1 MALIPVNPERRDP
14 GHFRKKAEI
23 GLSNVD
29 NMSAAEFVNVVSE
42 DAKIINNYKNQKG
55 KIAYQ
60 TGSFYSGILR
70 TKNLNSRGL
79 VTVGLYDSSNLLNE
93 LAGFKIDFDFSTDNE
108 DSEGAVNYI
117 ITCPDNDKYLKD
129 TFVLFHQDRGEMYII
144 FYIPNLPQKI
154 SDNFFDVVGINMIE
168 WTPGV
173 TVLDPSEDLSGI
185 VLTSGIELQRAK
197 LDGPKSIITSDSAD
211 SLSVFDKNTGKRLF
225 MNSANYTELEFQDYD
240 YPSINGVPFIGKK
253 GLMIGNE
260 FAGRQITVPAF
271 HKDSTKEGSGIHD
284 FEVLDSLRKINLDRQ
299 NETTIRVSPS
309 SKLPNDER
317 QGYGLV
323 RPSKYEKVGN
333 NSGVSY
339 AIEWLSKLGEDSDV
353 VTVGMFKEFM
363 PLILKALSG
372 STNVQTHKFYLEDST
387 HQYQYVS
394 SSENTITFFVRSYTE
409 TVGSSSISEVL
420 PSATIHG
427 TDVISTTPTITKVS
441 TGRYRVQIKT
451 TANPST
457 SEREASVTLTGAGG
471 QTIVISLIQEKY
483 NIRYGLLV
491 DDTTPV
497 YGSELY
503 EVVPTWENVAS
514 NKSLK
519 LTPIVSSNVNPA
531 GYQILSQFYED
542 LSISNDNYW
551 LTTTVSK
558 TGTSYTLKADAEENP
573 TGNLRTG
580 TIYLSVFLEAGA
592 KPVSNIPFVFSQKAV
607 NGYLKVDDQT
617 TSVAYT
623 VSRELS
629 TKTVRVSSNYPWSV
643 AMLTLPSWISL
654 SGYSGTRPAGDSSLT
669 FIIAENNSSSSRSA
683 EITLSNQ
690 GGNSV
695 RVKITQ
701 TSRTVYIDLDSSSE
715 DGFISFNKRQLPR
728 EILDYINV
736 KVTSNVNWFIDE
748 IPTWLKPQI
757 YDYGQNG
764 AVTETNDLR
773 FSVVD
778 PDSTINESR
787 TGIVSFSYLD
797 EATNSIVC
805 LRKLEVRAGQAVLPW
820 KNSTGTVS
828 NTAIVLPRTPLNIT
842 ASSEE
847 QEIEIKCHASHKYK
861 LVPLINPLSPFE
873 TDNTY
878 VSMIKGFDQNSTV
891 ESGSVTSIY
900 TPTSLKFTITKNT
913 GIESRSFSFILIPTS
928 VDFSDVRE
936 LFEAGDIPV
945 FTVEQKGEPRI
956 EMMVLN
962 DSGVTE
968 NWEALTGFFMYV
980 YSGTTTNVFVPNPP
994 RPQLITYNV
1003 QGFVQLNKGDVITS
1017 NSEFFVFDGS
1027 EINDISEVQGGQN
1040 FILPRLR
1047 KGKSFCASKDGKY
1060 VFAATENLTSMAVT
1074 KYTKKSSDYSC
1085 NSKDNEFL
1093 LGVYCE
1099 ANNYWDVYNEN
1110 IPGWINLSQSGGS
1123 PGFTVLNAKI
1133 DPNPSNDTRSF
1144 DLVLYADS
1152 LTLYQKHFQII
1163 QSGIEVTDMNSNLTS
1178 VIPVS
1183 CGEVFLDL
1191 GEQQINL
1198 TTLTEYQTSLKVNGE
1213 TVDYVYSRYQEN
1225 GVRYEVQGGISFAR
1239 IGADE
1244 YGKPVLIV
1252 DESTEDQA
1260 RYIVV
1265 QATYNGKSG
1274 TLKFC
1279 QAGKT
1284 EMIYERYSDIEVT
1297 TDYSGSY
1304 VPVGMST
1311 IGFTLKANVEVVTV
1325 KPTGETVSQSVSEF
1339 KVKTLSGIS
1348 VKSGTGV
1355 KLSTISGLDK
1365 IGDLGGNYRLEL
1377 SYPKFTYSDVTGWS
1391 KSNQRVSTN
1400 EFTLT
1405 DEDSMS
1411 PISIKDSMISLNSV
1425 GETAKVRVKTRL
1437 GQNCEIVLIN
1447 PTQITPYLQT
1457 PYGNVT
1463 IPGGQEFELISYYNK
1478 KNGFSQKDIV
1488 AIYRIT
1494 YGPST
1499 GSPIVKYL
1507 YFKAPRALPSIE
1519 IVSTSNPVISYG
1531 SQGSGSYRRIAA
1543 DVTVKSNIGY
1553 TSSAQT
1559 SGTANITNGEVS
1571 TSEITNVDSTRS
1583 VNIQI
1588 NNSMPRFWV
1597 DKMIVDYLVLK
1608 DTDNYGYSR
1617 QVPLLYPGNYDHP
1630 QLGFG
1635 GVDCYYKKTTSPGNY
1650 ETIVI
1655 SKAYNDPVNGKNI
1668 HVVYDLELPNNT
1680 EYQYVY
1686 IRHYGALDLTW
1697 TPTGSAVTFRDQRGS
1712 LRKRIGSLD
1721 YSGLQFR
1728 VNSTNTGTSPRS
1740 LGTLYLK
1747 PFSSGSVT
1755 INLTQA
1761 SSKGT
1766 AQITQPSSK
1775 TIILETQGL
1784 KAATL
1789 TFTHTHPYW
1798 FIKTMG
1804 TPGNVNPKFNN
1815 SNYSPTFGTG
1825 GNSGTN
1831 QSGTT
1836 TISLVQNDNDITQ
1849 TVDYKP
1855 LEYRTLGEVTRGQ
1868 KEYAERYGIITGP
1881 QSFVNSPS
1889 DLNVT
1894 DTFNILFRPVRP
1906 DINIVDDEVIVT
1918 PLSGGRY
1925 TFDFKLAS
1933 VVDDFS
1939 ERHYIGKDIV
1949 MDGATLRV
1957 QNKHTVLRKLLV
1969 ANSGSSAGQ
1978 STVVLTLLMRPNPG
1992 VAGGNRSRQVRLNP
2006 SASTEEGLRFTYT
2019 ASPDTGY
2026 TIYQA
2031 DLIVTCRDFVIDN
2044 KYNAKS
2050 PVSIAKRNLIE

>member
-14 GHFRKKAEI
+14 GHFRKKAEL

-42 DAKIINNYKNQKG
+42 DAKTINNYKNQKG

-79 VTVGLYDSSNLLNE
+79 VTVGLYDSTNLMNE

-117 ITCPDNDKYLKD
+117 ITCPDNDKYLRD

-144 FYIPNLPQKI
+144 FYIPNLPQKT

-197 LDGPKSIITSDSAD
+197 LDGPKSIITSESAD
-211 SLSVFDKNTGKRLF
+211 SLSVFNKNTGKRVF

-240 YPSINGVPFIGKK
+240 YPSINGVPFIGKR

-260 FAGRQITVPAF
+260 FAGRHITVPAF

-284 FEVLDSLRKINLDRQ
+284 FEVLDSLRKINLNRQ
-299 NETTIRVSPS
+299 NETTVRASSS

-323 RPSKYEKVGN
+323 RPSKYEKVGD

-339 AIEWLSKLGEDSDV
+339 ATEWLSKLGEDSDV

-372 STNVQTHKFYLEDST
+372 STDIQTHKLYLEDST
-387 HQYQYVS
+387 YQYQYVS
-394 SSENTITFFVRSYTE
+394 SSKNTIAFFIRSYTE

-420 PSATIHG
+420 PRATVHG
-427 TDVISTTPTITKVS
+427 TDVISATPTITRVS
-441 TGRYRVQIKT
+441 TGRYKVQIKT

-457 SEREASVTLTGAGG
+457 SEREASVTLTGAGD
-471 QTIVISLIQEKY
+471 QTITISLIQERY
-483 NIRYGLLV
+483 NIRYGFLV
-491 DDTTPV
+491 NDTTPV

-503 EVVPTWENVAS
+503 EVTPTWENVAS
-514 NKSLK
+514 SQSLK

-542 LSISNDNYW
+542 LSVSNDNYW
-551 LTTTVSK
+551 LTTAVSK

-607 NGYLKVDDQT
+607 NGFLKVDDQT

-623 VSRELS
+623 ISRELS

-643 AMLTLPSWISL
+643 SMLTLPSWISL
-654 SGYSGTRPAGDSSLT
+654 SGYSGTRPSGDSLLT
-669 FIIAENNSSSSRSA
+669 FIVAENNSSSNRSA

-715 DGFISFNKRQLPR
+715 DGFISFNKRQSPTD
-728 EILDYINV
+728 ILSYVKV

-748 IPTWLKPQI
+748 IPTWLKPQF
-757 YDYGQNG
+757 YDFGQNG
-764 AVTETNDLR
+764 TVTETNDLR

-778 PDSTINESR
+778 PDSTINETK
-787 TGIVSFSYLD
+787 TGIVSFSYFD

-842 ASSEE
+842 ASSDE

-861 LVPLINPLSPFE
+861 LVPLPGPFGP
-873 TDNTY
+873 TNTHL
-878 VSMIKGFDQNSTV
+878 SMIKGIDKDSTI
-891 ESGSVTSIY
+891 ESESVTSVY
-900 TPTSLKFTITKNT
+900 SPTSLKFTLTKNA
-913 GIESRSFSFILIPTS
+913 GIESRSFPFILIPTS
-928 VDFSDVRE
+928 VEFSDVSD
-936 LFEAGDIPV
+936 LLKDIPI
-945 FTVEQKGEPRI
+945 FTVEQKGEPGI
-956 EMMVLN
+956 ETMVLN

-968 NWEALTGFFMYV
+968 NWEALTGFFMQV
-980 YSGTTTNVFVPNPP
+980 YSGTTTNVFVPRPP
-994 RPQLITYNV
+994 APQLATYNV
-1003 QGFVQLNKGDVITS
+1003 QGFVRLNEGDVITS
-1017 NSEFFVFDGS
+1017 NSDFFVFDGS
-1027 EINDISEVQGGQN
+1027 EINSISEVQSGKT
-1040 FILPRLR
+1040 FILPELR
-1047 KGKSFCASKDGKY
+1047 IGKSFCASKDGNY
-1060 VFAATENLTSMAVT
+1060 VFVAKDKNSTSLEVT
-1074 KYTKKSSDYSC
+1074 RYTKKSSGYSC
-1085 NSKDNEFL
+1085 NSKDNDFL

-1110 IPGWINLSQSGGS
+1110 IPGWINISQSSGS

-1133 DPNPSNDTRSF
+1133 DPNPSNDARSF

-1152 LTLYQKHFQII
+1152 LTLYQNHFQIV
-1163 QSGIEVTDMNSNLTS
+1163 QSGIEVTDMTSTLTS

-1183 CGEVFLDL
+1183 CGEAFLDL

-1213 TVDYVYSRYQEN
+1213 TVNYVYSRYQEN
-1225 GVRYEVQGGISFAR
+1225 GVKYEVQGGISFAR
-1239 IGADE
+1239 IGEDE
-1244 YGKPVLIV
+1244 YGKPVLMV

-1279 QAGKT
+1279 QAGKS
-1284 EMIYERYSDIEVT
+1284 EMIYERYSNIEVT
-1297 TDYSGSY
+1297 TDYTDSY

-1325 KPTGETVSQSVSEF
+1325 KPSGETVSQSVSEF

-1348 VKSGTGV
+1348 VKSGAGV

-1365 IGDLGGNYRLEL
+1365 IDDLGGNYRLEL

-1391 KSNQRVSTN
+1391 KSDQRVSTN

-1405 DEDSMS
+1405 DEDSVS
-1411 PISIKDSMISLNSV
+1411 PISIDDSMISLNSV
-1425 GETAKVRVKTRL
+1425 GETAKVIVKTRL
-1437 GQNCEIVLIN
+1437 GQNCEVALIN
-1447 PTQITPYLQT
+1447 PTQITPHLQT
-1457 PYGNVT
+1457 SHEQVT
-1463 IPGGQEFELISYYNK
+1463 IPGGQELGLTSYYNK

-1488 AIYRIT
+1488 AIYRLT

-1499 GSPIVKYL
+1499 SNPVVKYL
-1507 YFKAPRALPSIE
+1507 YFKAPRALPTIE
-1519 IVSTSNPVISYG
+1519 IVKTSNPVISYG
-1531 SQGSGSYRRIAA
+1531 STRKIDAY
-1543 DVTVKSNIGY
+1543 VTVRSNIGY
-1553 TSSAQT
+1553 TSLAQT
-1559 SGTANITNGEVS
+1559 SGTATITNGEIS
-1571 TSEITNVDSTRS
+1571 TGEITDVDSTRNVS
-1583 VNIQI
+1583 IQVS
-1588 NNSMPRFWV
+1588 NSTPRYWV
-1597 DKMIVDYLVLK
+1597 DKMTVDYLVLK

-1617 QVPLLYPGNYDHP
+1617 QVPLVYPGNYDHP

-1635 GVDCYYKKTTSPGNY
+1635 GVDCYYNKPTSPGNY

-1655 SKAYNDPVNGKNI
+1655 SKATVDPVNGKNV

-1680 EYQYVY
+1680 GYQFIY
-1686 IRHYGALDLTW
+1686 IRHYGELEVDW
-1697 TPTGSAVTFRDQRGS
+1697 TPTRSGVTFKDQRSS
-1712 LRKRIGSLD
+1712 LRKRVGSLD

-1728 VNSTNTGTSPRS
+1728 VSSTNTGTSPKS
-1740 LGTLYLK
+1740 LGKLYLK

-1775 TIILETQGL
+1775 TIILDPRDSSA
-1784 KAATL
+1784 AATL

-1798 FIKTMG
+1798 FIKAMG
-1804 TPGNVNPKFNN
+1804 TPGTVNPKFNN
-1815 SNYSPTFGTG
+1815 SDYSPTFGEG

-1836 TISLVQNDNDITQ
+1836 TISLVQNPLDVMTSS
-1849 TVDYKP
+1849 TYKP
-1855 LEYRTLGEVTRGQ
+1855 LEYRTLGEYAQG
-1868 KEYAERYGIITGP
+1868 KKDYAERYGIITGP
-1881 QSFVNSPS
+1881 QNFVNNP
-1889 DLNVT
+1889 DDINVT
-1894 DTFNILFRPVRP
+1894 DTFNILFRPFRP
-1906 DINIVDDEVIVT
+1906 DIFIVDDEVNVT
-1918 PLSGGRY
+1918 PSSGGRY

-1933 VVDDFS
+1933 IVDEFS
-1939 ERHYIGKDIV
+1939 EGSYIGKDIV

-1978 STVVLTLLMRPNPG
+1978 STVVLVLYMKLSSGST
-1992 VAGGNRSRQVRLNP
+1992 RSSQVRLNP
-2006 SASTEEGLRFTYT
+2006 SASTEEGLQFTYT
-2019 ASPDTGY
+2019 ASPDAGY

-2031 DLIVTCRDFVIDN
+2031 DLVVTCRDFVIDD
-2044 KYNAKS
+2044 KYSAKS
-2050 PVSIAKRNLIE
+2050 PVSVVKRNLI